1 MSREEDDSQPNLAVG
16 DRVCCVGVKLRS
28 YTGHCS
34 VLSLTFDG
42 PRTALRLPQLNNV
55 TLMRRKT
62 FREIVFP
69 SKPKSKD
76 VALLHRLVP
85 VLRQVFFFFLTITT
99 QGSASSTGR
108 PRYFHSDQMFQNQAE
123 KVLNTDSNR
132 HFIPLSEDE

>member
-62 FREIVFP
+62 FREIVFSLQTQIQGCSTP
-69 SKPKSKD
+69 SQIS
-76 VALLHRLVP
+76 ACAEAS
-85 VLRQVFFFFLTITT
+85 FFFFFLFLTITT
-99 QGSASSTGR
+99 QGNASSTGR

-132 HFIPLSEDE
+132 H